1 MSYFNVRILGCVSAT
16 PTLRHL
22 PSSQV
27 LSFHDRLFMIDCG
40 EGTQLQMRRYGIAY
54 AKLRNIFISH
64 IHGDHFL
71 GLPGLLSTMSLHN
84 IEGEITVHICR
95 EGAELLQTIMEAMCR
110 EPSYTLRY
118 NTFDPA
124 AATVL
129 YEDRTMIVKNFPL
142 FHRVPCSG
150 FIFREKQ
157 GPRHMRGDMAKFY
170 NIPHWQIPAIKEGAD
185 FVTPDGTVVPNGR
198 LTTAPT
204 PAASYA
210 YCSDTAFDLRV
221 AEAVKGTD
229 VIYHEATYGDELA
242 ARAGIRGHSTARQA
256 ARIASEAGASRL
268 VIGHYSKTVTDSSVL
283 VAQATE
289 EFPAVIAANEGMK
302 IDIR

>member
-1 MSYFNVRILGCVSAT
+1 MSYFNVRILGCGSAT

-110 EPSYTLRY
+110 EPSYTLR
-118 NTFDPA
+118 
-124 AATVL
+124 
-129 YEDRTMIVKNFPL
+129 
-142 FHRVPCSG
+142 
-150 FIFREKQ
+150 
-157 GPRHMRGDMAKFY
+157 
-170 NIPHWQIPAIKEGAD
+170 
-185 FVTPDGTVVPNGR
+185 
-198 LTTAPT
+198 
-204 PAASYA
+204 
-210 YCSDTAFDLRV
+210 
-221 AEAVKGTD
+221 
-229 VIYHEATYGDELA
+229 
-242 ARAGIRGHSTARQA
+242 
-256 ARIASEAGASRL
+256 
-268 VIGHYSKTVTDSSVL
+268 
-283 VAQATE
+283 
-289 EFPAVIAANEGMK
+289 
-302 IDIR
+302 